1 MNPSRPPLLI
11 VTALLVPYPLAA
23 AVIIGVGQGVVPY
36 VSSLG
41 PGGSGSSFLAFDVAF
56 LGGVRVA
63 GGDVN
68 GDGHADFVAGAGPG
82 GSPAI
87 KVFDGQ
93 SGSELHFF
101 SAYASGFSG
110 GVYVAAGDINGDGKA
125 DIITGPDSGGG
136 PQVKV
141 FSGADGGLLSS
152 FFAYNPGWLGGVR
165 VAAGD
170 LTGDGVADIITSP
183 GAGGAPQV
191 NVFNGATAATEASF
205 FAYDGAFRG
214 GVFVAAGDV
223 NGDGKADIITGPG
236 AGAGPQVKVFDGVTL
251 NLITSFFAYDVAY
264 TGGVHVTAADLNG
277 DGLADI
283 VTAPGSVA
291 SGSAELKIFNPA
303 NGYALDSSF
312 LYDYPSATDGI
323 YLAATPVPEPST
335 VWSALTLTS
344 VAMAGVRLAKT
355 ARR

>member
-1 MNPSRPPLLI
+1 MNPSSLPLLV
-11 VTALLVPYPLAA
+11 VTAWLIPSPLAA
-23 AVIIGVGQGVVPY
+23 AVIIGVGQGVGPF
-36 VSSLG
+36 VSSFG
-41 PGGSGSSFLAFDVAF
+41 PGGSGTSFLAYEVGFH
-56 LGGVRVA
+56 GGVRVA
-63 GGDVN
+63 AGDIN
-68 GDGHADFVAGAGPG
+68 GDGHTDIITGAGPG
-82 GSPAI
+82 GTPGVKA
-87 KVFDGQ
+87 FDGQ
-93 SGSELHFF
+93 TGAVLH
-101 SAYASGFSG
+101 SILANDPGYSG

-125 DIITGPDSGGG
+125 DLITTTGQAGAGE
-136 PQVKV
+136 VKV
-141 FSGADGGLLSS
+141 FNGANGVTLAS
-152 FFAYNPGWLGGVR
+152 FYPFWTGIDNMR

-170 LTGDGVADIITSP
+170 TTGDGLADIITATGPGSP
-183 GAGGAPQV
+183 PLVEISTGPTFGSSSV
-191 NVFNGATAATEASF
+191 IL
-205 FAYDGAFRG
+205 AYDNAFRG

-236 AGAGPQVKVFDGVTL
+236 AGAGPQVKVFDGVTR

-323 YLAATPVPEPST
+323 YLAATPVPEPAT
-335 VWSALTLTS
+335 VWSALTLTA
-344 VAMAGVRLAKT
+344 VALVGARLAQT

>member
-1 MNPSRPPLLI
+1 MNPSSLPLLV
-11 VTALLVPYPLAA
+11 VTAWLIPSPLAA

-41 PGGSGSSFLAFDVAF
+41 PGGSGHSFLAFDVGF
-56 LGGVRVA
+56 QGGVRVA
-63 GGDVN
+63 AGDIN
-68 GDGHADFVAGAGPG
+68 GDGTADLIAGAGPG
-82 GSPAI
+82 GSPAV
-87 KVFDGQ
+87 KVFDGLT
-93 SGSELHFF
+93 GSELQSF
-101 SAYASGFSG
+101 SAYSSGFSG
-110 GVYVAAGDINGDGKA
+110 GVHVAAGDVSADGKA
-125 DIITGPDSGGG
+125 DIITGADAGGA
-136 PQVKV
+136 PHVKV
-141 FSGADGGLLSS
+141 FSGASGELLSS
-152 FFAYNPGWLGGVR
+152 FFAYTPSLTAGVR

-170 LTGDGVADIITSP
+170 ITGEGITDIITSP
-183 GAGGAPQV
+183 GAGAAPQV
-191 NVFNGATAATEASF
+191 NVFNGATGSLEASF
-205 FAYDGAFRG
+205 FAYDSAFLG

-236 AGAGPQVKVFDGVTL
+236 AGAGPQVRVYDGVTRSQ
-251 NLITSFFAYDVAY
+251 IASFFAYDVAY

-323 YLAATPVPEPST
+323 YLAATPVPEPAT
-335 VWSALTLTS
+335 VWSALTLTA
-344 VAMAGVRLAKT
+344 VALVGARLAKT
-355 ARR
+355 SRH